1 MDKKANELM
10 RYIRNSHLLNDN
22 IIKKIKKDILP
33 YIIYD
38 NNSYI
43 YIFNCYYFDN
53 KIMSNI
59 IFNDIIIKD
68 INNELNLE
76 KFVSIVYLLSK
87 KNKYDDMV
95 NMILMLYNY
104 CLNDKKTLY
113 DYFIDSLIE
122 NNYKL
127 LNPLIL
133 FIEKDLLYKRNKKL
147 NNFYPLSYARNKG
160 YDEILNAFE
169 LKC

>member
-1 MDKKANELM
+1 
-10 RYIRNSHLLNDN
+10 
-22 IIKKIKKDILP
+22 
-33 YIIYD
+33 
-38 NNSYI
+38 
-43 YIFNCYYFDN
+43 
-53 KIMSNI
+53 
-59 IFNDIIIKD
+59 
-68 INNELNLE
+68 
-76 KFVSIVYLLSK
+76 
-87 KNKYDDMV
+87 MV

-147 NNFYPLSYARNKG
+147 NNLYPVSYARSKG
-160 YDEILNAFE
+160 YDEISNAFE